1 MTTEAAPSSR
11 TSHTA
16 WWSRSTGLNVGWR
29 WTRVVVLEDRTF
41 PRRVSGQV
49 GRRRPA
55 DLYAMDPDCEARVLG
70 DERFVGVEFDD
81 LTASTFARQ
90 RASSNGCPR
99 AAKPA
104 RACSN

>member
-1 MTTEAAPSSR
+1 
-11 TSHTA
+11 
-16 WWSRSTGLNVGWR
+16 
-29 WTRVVVLEDRTF
+29 
-41 PRRVSGQV
+41 
-49 GRRRPA
+49 
-55 DLYAMDPDCEARVLG
+55 MDPDREARVLG
-70 DERFVGVEFDD
+70 DERFVGVEFEN